1 VGEKATDRSFAG
13 GEISPDMYGR
23 VDLAK
28 FQTGLAL
35 CRNAFVL
42 PHGPVENRPGT
53 EFVKEVKNSANAAR
67 LIPFT
72 FNFTQTMAIEVGA
85 GYFRFHSQAGTVLA
99 GSPAAY
105 NGATAYVLGS
115 LVSSGGVNYYAIQ
128 ATTGNAPPNAT
139 YWYAMP
145 ADGTYEIPNGYAQAD
160 IMGIH
165 YTQSNDTLTLV
176 HPSYPVA
183 EVRRYGATNWQLAFP
198 SFAIPSYAP
207 TGCAATVTAPHVT
220 SWNPFNAQ
228 YCVTT
233 VQAIDLQESV
243 ASNASTA
250 VSNDLT
256 LLGNVNTIT
265 WIAPASPPALGIVR
279 YNVYK
284 FLNGLWGY
292 IGQAAAGTS
301 SFVDNNIFPNTS
313 QTPPLVD
320 AGFNDA
326 PGNYPGAVTYFQQR
340 RCFAGSNNAPQN
352 VWMTM
357 SGTESNLTYTLPVQA
372 QNRLSFKIAAREASG
387 IRHLVP
393 VANLLLLTASTEWRV
408 SSADGNA
415 VWAGNL
421 DVMPQSYVG
430 SGSVTPIVVG
440 NAILFSQSRG
450 SRIREMSFSWQTQA
464 YLTNDISVM
473 ASHLFDYKN
482 VVDMAFSKAPY
493 QFLHCVSS
501 DGTLVSLTYV
511 PEQQVAAWHRHDFSG
526 LVESVCTITEQPAGT
541 VASEDM
547 LYLIVNRVIGGVTR
561 RYVERL
567 HTRYFNTASDAFF
580 VDCGATNF
588 APGTYTWQASTLTL
602 VLPAHGLTV
611 GASWYFS
618 FSNTALSGQY
628 NVASVVD
635 VNTITLAA
643 SGVGQEVGT
652 VAMTATFQVTT
663 ISGLTWLQ
671 GMTVNILADGAP
683 MPAQV
688 VSNTGTLT
696 LPYPATK
703 VVAGLP
709 ITCQVQTLPASLGT
723 DQGFGETLQKNVDE
737 VWMRLFRSSGIFVGP
752 DASNLTYAT
761 QRAITDL
768 PGMPLALFTG
778 VLPVKI
784 EPEWNWDGSLFLQQT
799 DPLPMTICSVAS
811 DITVR

>member
-1 VGEKATDRSFAG
+1 LGEKATDRSFAG
-13 GEISPDMYGR
+13 GELSPDMYGR

-28 FQTGLAL
+28 YQTGLAL

-85 GYFRFHSQAGTVLA
+85 GYFRFHSQAGTLLA
-99 GSPAAY
+99 GTPAAWAV
-105 NGATAYVLGS
+105 GTAYVIGS
-115 LVSSGGVNYYAIQ
+115 LVSSGGLNYYAVLPSTGV
-128 ATTGNAPPNAT
+128 AVTDTTH
-139 YWYAMP
+139 WYAMP

-176 HPSYPVA
+176 HPNYPVA
-183 EVRRYGATNWQLAFP
+183 EVRRYGATNWQLSLPTFT
-198 SFAIPSYAP
+198 IPSWAP
-207 TGCAATVTAPHVT
+207 TACTAAVTSPHT
-220 SWNPFNAQ
+220 SSWNPFNAQ

-233 VQAIDLQESV
+233 VQQTDLQESV
-243 ASNASTA
+243 STA
-250 VSNDLT
+250 ASSVVSNDLT

-265 WIAPASPPALGIVR
+265 WTAPASPPLLGIAR

-284 FLNGLWGY
+284 FLNGLWGF
-292 IGQAAAGTS
+292 IGQAAAGTT
-301 SFVDNNIFPNTS
+301 SFIDNNIFPNTA
-313 QTPPLVD
+313 QTPPMVD
-320 AGFNDA
+320 TGFNDA
-326 PGNYPGAVTYFQQR
+326 VGNYPGAVTYYQQR

-372 QNRLSFKIAAREASG
+372 QNRIAFKIAAREASG

-393 VANLLLLTASTEWRV
+393 VANLMLLTASTEWRV
-408 SSADGNA
+408 SSTDGNA

-421 DVMPQSYVG
+421 SVQPQSYVG
-430 SGSVTPIVVG
+430 AGSVTPIVVG
-440 NAILFSQSRG
+440 NAVLFSQSRG
-450 SRIREMSFSWQTQA
+450 SRIREMTFSWQTQA

-501 DGTLVSLTYV
+501 DGTLASLTYV

-526 LVESVCTITEQPAGT
+526 MVESVCVITEQPAGT
-541 VASEDM
+541 VSSEDM

-567 HTRYFNTASDAFF
+567 HTRYFGTASDAFF

-588 APGTYTWQASTLTL
+588 APGTFTWQANTLML
-602 VLPAHGLTV
+602 NLPAHGLSV
-611 GASWYFS
+611 GASMYFT
-618 FSNTALSGQY
+618 FSDTSLSGQY
-628 NVASVVD
+628 SVATVPD
-635 VNTITLAA
+635 VNTITLTAA
-643 SGVGQEVGT
+643 NSGQEVGS
-652 VAMTATFQVTT
+652 VAMTAAFQVTT

-671 GMTVNILADGAP
+671 GLTVNILADGAP

-703 VVAGLP
+703 VIVGLP
-709 ITCQVQTLPASLGT
+709 ITCQVQTLPAAIGV
-723 DQGFGETLQKNVDE
+723 DAGFGETLEKNVNE
-737 VWMRLFRSSGIFVGP
+737 VFMRLFRTSGVYVGP

-761 QRAITDL
+761 QRASTDL
-768 PGMPLALFTG
+768 PGTAPALFSG
-778 VLPVKI
+778 MLPLKI
-784 EPEWNWDGSLFLQQT
+784 EPEWNFDGGLFFQQT
-799 DPLPMTICSVAS
+799 DPLPMTLCSIAS